1 MDSGATLL
9 LRNRLTAAE
18 IAEEAVIRKVIAD
31 VVTHINGTTILDPAL
46 CAKWYEDLFD
56 VIENN

>member
-1 MDSGATLL
+1 M
-9 LRNRLTAAE
+9 RNRLTAAE
-18 IAEEAVIRKVIAD
+18 IAEAAATRKVLD
-31 VVTHINGTTILDPAL
+31 HVVTHFNGTTILDPAL